1 MNINDIL
8 EKAIAMG
15 ASDIHLARGAPPIL
29 RVNKRLTYMDM
40 PPLEFEETKNLIFA
54 MMNNEQRTQLSQD
67 KEMDFSY
74 STLNGRF
81 RVNAF
86 FYYFGIVAAIRVI
99 PKVPPNMQEIY
110 MPEVAYKL
118 ARLPRGLVL
127 VTGPTNRGKSTSL
140 AAMIALINKERSAH
154 IITLEDPIEFVFK
167 NDKSLV
173 HQRAV
178 HVNTNSFSNG
188 LRAVL
193 RQDPDVLLVGEM
205 RDLETIQSVLT
216 IAETGPLVFAT
227 LHTLDAAQTIERI
240 VEVFPSYQQ
249 QQIRYQL
256 SITLKGV
263 ISQQLMPRQDKP
275 GLIAARE
282 IMLVTKGISK
292 LIRDGEIHR
301 VYEALE
307 AGRDLGMI
315 PMDEV
320 LVHYVRKGF
329 ITKED
334 AVAKST
340 NPEEIQSRLAA
351 L

>member
-15 ASDIHLARGAPPIL
+15 ASDMHLARGAPPIL
-29 RVNKRLTYMDM
+29 RINKRLTYMDM
-40 PPLEFEETKNLIFA
+40 PALEFEETKNLIFS
-54 MMNNEQRTQLSQD
+54 MMSNEQKTQLSAQ
-67 KEMDFSY
+67 KELDFSY

-81 RVNAF
+81 RVNAY

-99 PKVPPNMQEIY
+99 PKTPPTMQDVY
-110 MPEVAYKL
+110 LPDVAYKL

-127 VTGPTNRGKSTSL
+127 VTGPTNSGKSTTL
-140 AAMIALINKERSAH
+140 AAMIDLINKERSAH
-154 IITLEDPIEFVFK
+154 IITLEDPIEFIFK

-178 HVNTNSFSNG
+178 SVNTNSFKDG
-188 LRAVL
+188 LRSVL

-205 RDLETIQSVLT
+205 RDLDTIQAVLT

-275 GLIAARE
+275 GMIAARE
-282 IMLVTKGISK
+282 IMVVTKGIAK
-292 LIRDGEIHR
+292 LIRDGEIHK
-301 VYEALE
+301 VYEAIE
-307 AGRDLGMI
+307 KGRDLGMI

-320 LVHYVRKGF
+320 LLHYCRKGF
-329 ITKED
+329 ISQED
-334 AVAKST
+334 AIAKSSS
-340 NPEEIQSRLAA
+340 PDELRARLTQQ
-351 L
+351 

>member
-15 ASDIHLARGAPPIL
+15 ASDMHLARGAPPIL
-29 RVNKRLTYMDM
+29 RINKRLTYMDM
-40 PPLEFEETKNLIFA
+40 PPLEFEETKNLIFS
-54 MMNNEQRTQLSQD
+54 MMTNEQKTQLSNQ
-67 KEMDFSY
+67 KELDFSY

-99 PKVPPNMQEIY
+99 PKVPPNMQEVY
-110 MPEVAYKL
+110 LPDVAYKL

-127 VTGPTNRGKSTSL
+127 VTGPTNSGKSTTL
-140 AAMIALINKERSAH
+140 AAMLDLINKERSAH

-178 HVNTNSFSNG
+178 HVNTNSFQDG
-188 LRAVL
+188 LRSVL

-205 RDLETIQSVLT
+205 RDLETMQAVLT

-240 VEVFPSYQQ
+240 VEVFPTYQQ

-263 ISQQLMPRQDKP
+263 ISQQLMPRADKP
-275 GLIAARE
+275 GMIAARE
-282 IMLVTKGISK
+282 IMVVTKGISK
-292 LIRDGEIHR
+292 LIREGEIFK
-301 VYEALE
+301 VYEAIE
-307 AGRDLGMI
+307 KGRDLGMI

-320 LVHYVRKGF
+320 LLHYVKKGF
-329 ITKED
+329 ITPED
-334 AVAKST
+334 GIAKSS
-340 NPEEIQSRLAA
+340 NPDELRARLSAQ
-351 L
+351 